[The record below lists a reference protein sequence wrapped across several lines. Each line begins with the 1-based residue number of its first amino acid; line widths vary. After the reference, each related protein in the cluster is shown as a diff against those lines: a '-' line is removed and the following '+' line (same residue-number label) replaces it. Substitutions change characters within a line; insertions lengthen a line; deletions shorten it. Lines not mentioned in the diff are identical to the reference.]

1 MNDQEQQG
9 MSPEMQPASEL
20 PATPP
25 GVEEAGPVAEPEPV
39 AETEPAPESEPAAAP
54 ESVAAPEQPATPEP
68 VAAPEAPASPE
79 QPPAM
84 PSQPPT
90 APEAPVTPEQSAAQV
105 PPVQPPTPDQN
116 PWNSQPSIGHTAP
129 ASWQVPQQPT
139 QAAPAAGYTAP
150 AQPAPQPP
158 VQPQKKSSIGLIVGG
173 IVGVLLAAVAIVL
186 VAFVIPNLN
195 KPTASTGDVTIDEPY
210 TDGPSADDPSG
221 DQDVP
226 LEGDQEA
233 AVTAA
238 VEAKLDGLAN
248 AEPDA
253 LVLIGDI
260 ANEGFENQTDESLQD
275 CGVDPQEYAQIM
287 LEGFTY
293 TIDDVYVYESIGEAT
308 VYATVTCRDVFD
320 LIDNYNYML
329 EAYTNSDE
337 FDKTTYEEDCQRMGM
352 IFIEAAES
360 AKMNDGYQMLIDLE
374 YENGAWVVDDDQWES
389 ELDWLF
395 DVE

>member
-9 MSPEMQPASEL
+9 MSPEVESSSEV
-20 PATPP
+20 PATPFAE
-25 GVEEAGPVAEPEPV
+25 GAEAAEPEAAVAPEAPESVPAAEPEPTPEV
-39 AETEPAPESEPAAAP
+39 PVAPETAP
-54 ESVAAPEQPATPEP
+54 ESVSASEPAPAPEPA
-68 VAAPEAPASPE
+68 VA
-79 QPPAM
+79 
-84 PSQPPT
+84 
-90 APEAPVTPEQSAAQV
+90 
-105 PPVQPPTPDQN
+105 PTPDQN
-116 PWNSQPSIGHTAP
+116 PWNAQPSVGYTTP
-129 ASWQVPQQPT
+129 ASWQVPQQQPT
-139 QAAPAAGYTAP
+139 QPAQAMPASGYTAP
-150 AQPAPQPP
+150 TQAAPQPP
-158 VQPQKKSSIGLIVGG
+158 VQPQKKSNGLIVGG
-173 IVGVLLAAVAIVL
+173 IVGALLVVVAIVL

-195 KPTASTGDVTIDEPY
+195 APTASTGDVAYDEPY
-210 TDGPSADDPSG
+210 TDAPSAEDPS
-221 DQDVP
+221 DDRDVP

-248 AEPDA
+248 AESDA

-260 ANEGFENQTDESLQD
+260 TNEGFENQTDESLQD

-308 VYATVTCRDVFD
+308 VYTTVTCRDVFD

-329 EAYTNSDE
+329 DAYTNSDE
-337 FDKTTYEEDCQRMGM
+337 FDKTTYEEDLQRMGM

-360 AKMNDGYQMLIDLE
+360 AKMNDGYQMVIDLE
-374 YENGAWVVDDDQWES
+374 YEDGAWVVDDDQWES

>member
-25 GVEEAGPVAEPEPV
+25 GVEEAGHVAV
-39 AETEPAPESEPAAAP
+39 
-54 ESVAAPEQPATPEP
+54 PEP
-68 VAAPEAPASPE
+68 VAAPAPVPETPAAPEAPVAPE

-84 PSQPPT
+84 PPQPPAAPEAPAAPET
-90 APEAPVTPEQSAAQV
+90 EPVAEPEPAPEAPVAPEQPAAQV
-105 PPVQPPTPDQN
+105 PPAQPPTPDQN
-116 PWNSQPSIGHTAP
+116 PWNAQPSIGHTAP
-129 ASWQVPQQPT
+129 ASWQVPQQST
-139 QAAPAAGYTAP
+139 QAAPSAGYTAP
-150 AQPAPQPP
+150 TQPAPQPP
-158 VQPQKKSSIGLIVGG
+158 VQPQKKSNTGLIVGG

-210 TDGPSADDPSG
+210 TDAPSVDDPSG
-221 DQDVP
+221 GQDVP

-238 VEAKLDGLAN
+238 AEAKLDGLAN

-260 ANEGFENQTDESLQD
+260 ANEGFENQTDESFQD

-329 EAYTNSDE
+329 DAYTNSDE
-337 FDKTTYEEDCQRMGM
+337 FDKTTYEEDRQRMGM

>member
-9 MSPEMQPASEL
+9 MSPEVESSSEV
-20 PATPP
+20 PATPFAE
-25 GVEEAGPVAEPEPV
+25 GAEAAEPEAAVAPEAPESVPAAEPEPTPEV
-39 AETEPAPESEPAAAP
+39 PVAPETAP
-54 ESVAAPEQPATPEP
+54 ESVSASEPAPAPEPA
-68 VAAPEAPASPE
+68 VA
-79 QPPAM
+79 
-84 PSQPPT
+84 
-90 APEAPVTPEQSAAQV
+90 
-105 PPVQPPTPDQN
+105 PTPDQN
-116 PWNSQPSIGHTAP
+116 PWNAQPSVGYTAP
-129 ASWQVPQQPT
+129 ASWQVPQQQPTQPT
-139 QAAPAAGYTAP
+139 QAMPASGYTAP
-150 AQPAPQPP
+150 TQAAPQPP
-158 VQPQKKSSIGLIVGG
+158 VQPQKKSNGLIVGG
-173 IVGVLLAAVAIVL
+173 IVGALLVVVAIVL

-195 KPTASTGDVTIDEPY
+195 APTASTGDVAYDEPY
-210 TDGPSADDPSG
+210 TDAPSAEDPS
-221 DQDVP
+221 DDRDVP

-248 AEPDA
+248 AESDA

-260 ANEGFENQTDESLQD
+260 TNEGFENQTDESLQD

-308 VYATVTCRDVFD
+308 VYTTVTCRDVFD

-329 EAYTNSDE
+329 DAYTNSDE
-337 FDKTTYEEDCQRMGM
+337 FDKTTYEEDLQRMGM

-360 AKMNDGYQMLIDLE
+360 AKMNDGYQMVIDLE
-374 YENGAWVVDDDQWES
+374 YEDGAWVVDDDQWES

>member
-9 MSPEMQPASEL
+9 MSPEVESSSEV
-20 PATPP
+20 PATPFAE
-25 GVEEAGPVAEPEPV
+25 GAEAAEPEAPV
-39 AETEPAPESEPAAAP
+39 APEAPEPTPTAEPEPAPESEVPVAPEFEGTAAP
-54 ESVAAPEQPATPEP
+54 EPEPTPEAAVAPEPESESVSASEPDPAPEP
-68 VAAPEAPASPE
+68 AVA
-79 QPPAM
+79 
-84 PSQPPT
+84 
-90 APEAPVTPEQSAAQV
+90 
-105 PPVQPPTPDQN
+105 PTPDQN
-116 PWNSQPSIGHTAP
+116 PWNAQPSVGYTAP
-129 ASWQVPQQPT
+129 ASWQVPQQQPTQPT
-139 QAAPAAGYTAP
+139 QAMPASGYTAP
-150 AQPAPQPP
+150 TQAAPQPP
-158 VQPQKKSSIGLIVGG
+158 VQPQKKSNGLIVGG
-173 IVGVLLAAVAIVL
+173 IVGALLVVVAIVL
-186 VAFVIPNLN
+186 VVFVIPNLN
-195 KPTASTGDVTIDEPY
+195 APTASTGDVTYDDPY
-210 TDGPSADDPSG
+210 TDAPSAEDPSD

-238 VEAKLDGLAN
+238 AEAKLNGLAN
-248 AEPDA
+248 AESDA

-260 ANEGFENQTDESLQD
+260 TNEGFENQTDESLQD

-329 EAYTNSDE
+329 DAYTNSDE
-337 FDKTTYEEDCQRMGM
+337 FDKTTYEEDLQRMGM

-374 YENGAWVVDDDQWES
+374 YENGTWVVDDDQWES